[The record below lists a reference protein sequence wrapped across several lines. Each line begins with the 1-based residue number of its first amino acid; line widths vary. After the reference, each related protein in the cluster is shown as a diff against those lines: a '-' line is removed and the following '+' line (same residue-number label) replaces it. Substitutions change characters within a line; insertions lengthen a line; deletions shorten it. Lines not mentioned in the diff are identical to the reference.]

1 LSKFKIISVKQ
12 EKEIGLILF
21 CPRNYETFK
30 EACKEFSNSIKLND
44 IYYNSFQSTQSQPNK
59 KIIIASASFKDY
71 ITPLFP
77 NKEIIASTLR
87 CNNKNLIKGIAKH
100 PYGSEKASLLEQF
113 GYNKIKAFYTD
124 SKTDLSTSALS
135 ETTYWVHKGQ
145 ITHQT

>member
-1 LSKFKIISVKQ
+1 MSKFKIISVKQ

-44 IYYNSFQSTQSQPNK
+44 IYYNSFQSIQSQPNK

-77 NKEIIASTLR
+77 DKQIIASTLK
-87 CNNKNLIKGIAKH
+87 CNNINLIKGIAKH
-100 PYGSEKASLLEQF
+100 PYGREKASLLEQF
-113 GYNKIKAFYTD
+113 GYNNIKAFYTD

-135 ETTYWVHKGQ
+135 EITYWVQKGQ
-145 ITHQT
+145 ITHHT